1 MRIFV
6 LSIIQKGAFSFGKL
20 CQQCSNLWSLTVQFW
35 DRNFFRVIHIS
46 NRTLKLP
53 NCDNDCIRILIK
65 LHFNIFRTSWYWSL
79 KGILSTARTQR
90 GGGQVRKLG
99 GGGEG
104 KWASFQVRSLL
115 WRKTDQIASQSWNWK
130 PFENRVIALVE
141 ELLPNSLKQSWG
153 VLQKKNGSRIS
164 TWWKK
169 NRKNE
174 LKVSRGRSQKRA
186 KKSHNEHTSS
196 SSHSVSSSKY
206 DGECL

>member
-65 LHFNIFRTSWYWSL
+65 LHFNIFRTSWYWRDSIHCTYSEGRRSSEKTWGRRRREVGKFSSPKSAVKENWPNRKSKL
-79 KGILSTARTQR
+79 KLETFWEPSNCS
-90 GGGQVRKLG
+90 GGGIITSLPQAKLRSFA
-99 GGGEG
+99 EEEWLSYKYMVKKKE
-104 KWASFQVRSLL
+104 KWAE
-115 WRKTDQIASQSWNWK
+115 SQ
-130 PFENRVIALVE
+130 
-141 ELLPNSLKQSWG
+141 Q
-153 VLQKKNGSRIS
+153 
-164 TWWKK
+164 
-169 NRKNE
+169 
-174 LKVSRGRSQKRA
+174 RGRSQKRA
-186 KKSHNEHTSS
+186 KKSHNEHPSS